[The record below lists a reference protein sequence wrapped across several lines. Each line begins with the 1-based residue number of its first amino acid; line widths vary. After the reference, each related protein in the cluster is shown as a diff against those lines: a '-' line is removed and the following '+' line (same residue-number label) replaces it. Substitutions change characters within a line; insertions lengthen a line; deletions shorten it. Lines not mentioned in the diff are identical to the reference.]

1 VVAREHYGVGVR
13 LPHNSSGGRLGRLR
27 PAPVVVASACLVA
40 GVLAGCADTSGTP
53 PGPRPEA
60 TDASGPQAPGEGA
73 PSPSLPTFDDSS
85 VAGSL
90 VEGFPVDVVPVPP
103 DSEVLASSAAD
114 VEGVALRQFTLN
126 LSSTASVQEILDF
139 YSQSMTGAGFAAL
152 PGSAPGGLSGQ
163 AAFNRGTAD
172 GSTET
177 LFVGVLDR
185 TDARLVTISG
195 QVVPPA

>member
-1 VVAREHYGVGVR
+1 MR
-13 LPHNSSGGRLGRLR
+13 LPHNSSGGRLGRLH

-40 GVLAGCADTSGTP
+40 GLLTGCADTGGTP
-53 PGPRPEA
+53 PG
-60 TDASGPQAPGEGA
+60 ASDGSGSQAPGDVA
-73 PSPSLPTFDDSS
+73 PPPSLPTFDDSS

-90 VEGFPVDVVPVPP
+90 VEGFPTDVVPVPP
-103 DSEVLASSAAD
+103 GAEVLASSAAD
-114 VEGVALRQFTLN
+114 VEGVALRQVTLN
-126 LSSTASVQEILDF
+126 LSSSASVQEILDF

-163 AAFNRGTAD
+163 AAFNRGTPD
-172 GSTET
+172 GATET